1 VTQVQRQA
9 VAEIPLWL
17 VYAGVAW
24 IATPPK
30 VATALCVLTVWV
42 WVDPVVQEAWKRPG
56 GGE

>member
-1 VTQVQRQA
+1 M
-9 VAEIPLWL
+9 AEIPLWL